1 MNQMDSGN
9 PMMDRVKW
17 AAYGVVAGL
26 ILGMFLGWM
35 FHAFVGLIVRLIIVL
50 VILVPFVAA
59 FLFWQKVR
67 AGGKSSDRDATI
79 READWREIDPR
90 R

>member
-1 MNQMDSGN
+1 MNNMGSTN

-17 AAYGVVAGL
+17 VAYGVVAGL

-35 FHAFVGLIVRLIIVL
+35 FHALVGLVVRLIIL
-50 VILVPFVAA
+50 VAILAPFVAA
-59 FLFWQKVR
+59 FLFWQKVK
-67 AGGKSSDRDATI
+67 GGGRSAPPDSSV